1 MNINRCQKWVNI
13 DLLLGGSVNYN
24 VIGYSI
30 VITVL
35 IVTGSAM
42 MNSSLHRVHT
52 CSSGFSCMVHN
63 RGGCMVGVGMFLCL
77 PTGSYKSCTWHPR

>member
-1 MNINRCQKWVNI
+1 VNISRCQKWVNI
-13 DLLLGGSVNYN
+13 DLLLGGSINYN

-52 CSSGFSCMVHN
+52 CSSGFFMH
-63 RGGCMVGVGMFLCL
+63 
-77 PTGSYKSCTWHPR
+77 GSQ